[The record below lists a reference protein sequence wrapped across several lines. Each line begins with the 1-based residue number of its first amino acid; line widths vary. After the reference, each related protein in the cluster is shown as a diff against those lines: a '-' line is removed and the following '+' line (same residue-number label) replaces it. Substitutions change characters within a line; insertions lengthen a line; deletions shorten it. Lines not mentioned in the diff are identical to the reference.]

1 MKKPMTMKQ
10 AMKKYEDSPADMRKD
25 KVGAKKLMKQVAKS
39 TKKGK
44 SGY

>member
-10 AMKKYEDSPADMRKD
+10 AMKKYESSPEDMRKD
-25 KVGAKKLMKQVAKS
+25 KAGAKKLMKQAAKPP
-39 TKKGK
+39 KKGK